1 MARKKA
7 PEAAPAENKPAR
19 KSAPAKAG
27 EIAAA
32 VAPKKPATKKAP
44 AKTAKSKA
52 GEATKPQA
60 TKKAATKAPAK
71 AKPAPAAETAAQEAE
86 EPLDDILCGLTE
98 REALFIDLYLSS
110 YKVGQ
115 SYIDAGFEVKSMAV
129 ACAAGSR
136 LLHGVKAS
144 KYRAKRIKEML
155 DRNEEAKD
163 RLLTSLVDMA
173 YADARELSELRVGC
187 CRYCWGEGHKYQ
199 FTPREWDA
207 RLEKYAQAVEE
218 AEEAGEPEPV
228 FDPLGGVGFLKSRE
242 PNEDCPECAGEG
254 EVRVVLKDT
263 QNLSPGALSLY
274 AGAKIG
280 KDGIEVKGY
289 DQKSARETLAKV
301 LKLYDESAKVVFN
314 FDPEELDARF
324 GEKMRES
331 HERMEQMRLDRL
343 GARED

>member
-7 PEAAPAENKPAR
+7 PDATQDATIKPAR
-19 KSAPAKAG
+19 KSAPVKAG
-27 EIAAA
+27 AVAKA
-32 VAPKKPATKKAP
+32 VAPKKLAPKAKQAAAP
-44 AKTAKSKA
+44 AKRTAK
-52 GEATKPQA
+52 P
-60 TKKAATKAPAK
+60 KAA
-71 AKPAPAAETAAQEAE
+71 KPPAQEAQAPE
-86 EPLDDILCGLTE
+86 QPETLDDILCGLTE
-98 REALFIDLYLSS
+98 REALFIDNYLAS

-115 SYIDAGFEVKSMAV
+115 SYIDAGYQVKNMAT

-136 LLHGVKAS
+136 LLSGVKAA

-163 RLLTSLVDMA
+163 RLLASLVDMA

-187 CRYCWGEGHKYQ
+187 CRYCWGDNHKHQ
-199 FTPREWDA
+199 FTPREWDQ
-207 RLEKYAQAVEE
+207 RLENYARAVEE
-218 AEEAGEPEPV
+218 AKEAGEPEPV
-228 FDPLGGVGFLKSRE
+228 FDPLGGVGYRKTAE
-242 PNEDCPECAGEG
+242 PNDECPECDGEG
-254 EVRVVLKDT
+254 VHRVVLKDT
-263 QNLSPGALSLY
+263 QNLSPGAVALY

-280 KDGIEVKGY
+280 KEGIEVKGY

-301 LKLYDESAKVVFN
+301 LKLYDDSAKVVFN

-343 GARED
+343 GSRED